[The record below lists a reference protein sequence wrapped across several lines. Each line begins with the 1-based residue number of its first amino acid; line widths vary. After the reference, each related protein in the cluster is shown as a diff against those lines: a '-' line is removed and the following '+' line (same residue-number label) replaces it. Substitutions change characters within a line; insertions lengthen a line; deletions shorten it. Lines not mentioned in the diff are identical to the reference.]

1 MRILITG
8 GAGYI
13 GSHVVKL
20 LLENSDHEITV
31 LDNLVTGFQETVDT
45 LKVIAKENGVSLNFL
60 QEDLS
65 DFELVGRIMRDNG
78 FDAIIH
84 FAASLV
90 VPESVK
96 NPLKYYLNNT
106 ANTANLIKCA
116 TDNGVKKFI
125 FSSTAATYG
134 EPDATV
140 VNLETG
146 LKESDPTDPINP
158 YGMSKLMSERVLK
171 DTAFATKDFRYAAL
185 RYFNVAGSDLDGRIG
200 QSTENATL
208 LIKVAAEAAT
218 GKREKMYIFGEDY
231 PTHDG
236 TGIRDYIHVVDLAQA
251 HIEALEY
258 LEDHESDVFNVG
270 YSRGFSVKEVIDTM
284 KKVSDVDFTVETKE
298 RRAGDPA
305 ILIADNT
312 KIKNAMNWKPKYD
325 DLEVICQTTLA
336 WEKRL
341 V

>member
-1 MRILITG
+1 MKILVTG

-20 LLENSDHEITV
+20 LLENSDHEITI
-31 LDNLVTGFQETVDT
+31 LDNLVTGFQKTVDT
-45 LKVIAKENGVSLNFL
+45 LATIAKENGVNLNFIK
-60 QEDLS
+60 EDLS
-65 DFELVGRIMRDNG
+65 DFKKIEKIMNENH

-90 VPESVK
+90 VPESVE

-106 ANTANLIKCA
+106 ANTANLIKYA
-116 TDNGVKKFI
+116 TENGVKKFI

-146 LKESDPTDPINP
+146 LKESDPTEPINP

-171 DTAFATKDFRYAAL
+171 DTAFANDDFKYAAL
-185 RYFNVAGSDLDGRIG
+185 RYFNVAGSDPDGRIG

-218 GKREKMYIFGEDY
+218 GKRDKMYIFGEDY
-231 PTHDG
+231 PTPDG

-251 HIEALEY
+251 HIEALAY
-258 LEDHESDVFNVG
+258 LEAHESDVFNVG

-284 KKVSDVDFTVETKE
+284 KKVSGVDFTVEIKE

-305 ILIADNT
+305 ILISDNT
-312 KIKNAMNWKPKYD
+312 KIKNAMHWQPRYD
-325 DLEVICQTTLA
+325 DLEVICQTTLE
-336 WEKRL
+336 WEKKI
-341 V
+341 